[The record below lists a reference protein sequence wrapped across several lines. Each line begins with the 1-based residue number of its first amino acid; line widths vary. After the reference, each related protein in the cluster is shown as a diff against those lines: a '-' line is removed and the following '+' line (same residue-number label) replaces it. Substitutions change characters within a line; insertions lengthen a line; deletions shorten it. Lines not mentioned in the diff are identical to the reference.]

1 VPDDV
6 ALSANER
13 AELERL
19 RAEVA
24 DWRVQVST
32 APAPSE
38 QPVVVLATRRPH
50 INDLTGRL

>member
-6 ALSANER
+6 ALSADER

-38 QPVVVLATRRPH
+38 QPVVVLAARRPH